1 MTSQRRWPSTVRPP
15 ASAGGV
21 IGAANGRCEWDL
33 TARQGRSTDSSRPR
47 AACQLHRP
55 AARQQGWV
63 GLASRGCRS
72 HRAAGVG
79 CGHRPRTERSQ
90 AGFSGARGWR
100 PQRISADD
108 GGPRAACQITGIASN
123 IWCPRAPEKSVL
135 SVSRSI
141 SSVRFDS
148 VYLAWLRDVSETSLW
163 VIIGK
168 LSRSYWSP
176 KIHIQCENM
185 YCFSVFG
192 SCPKSSAPIR

>member
-1 MTSQRRWPSTVRPP
+1 MRRASFTGRPHGSRVGSVSLLG
-15 ASAGGV
+15 AVAAIGLRGSA
-21 IGAANGRCEWDL
+21 
-33 TARQGRSTDSSRPR
+33 
-47 AACQLHRP
+47 
-55 AARQQGWV
+55 AARW
-63 GLASRGCRS
+63 L
-72 HRAAGVG
+72 
-79 CGHRPRTERSQ
+79 RTERSQ

-108 GGPRAACQITGIASN
+108 GGPRAAGQITGIASN

-141 SSVRFDS
+141 SPVRFDS

-176 KIHIQCENM
+176 NIHIQCENM

>member
-1 MTSQRRWPSTVRPP
+1 MTSQRRRPSTVRYP
-15 ASAGGV
+15 AAAGGA
-21 IGAANGRCEWDL
+21 IRAADGRCEWDL

-47 AACQLHRP
+47 AARQLHRP

-90 AGFSGARGWR
+90 AGFFGARGWR
-100 PQRISADD
+100 PQRFSADD
-108 GGPRAACQITGIASN
+108 GGPRAAGQITGIASN
-123 IWCPRAPEKSVL
+123 VWCPRAPEKSVP

-148 VYLAWLRDVSETSLW
+148 VYLACLRGVSETPLW

-168 LSRSYWSP
+168 LSCFYWSP
-176 KIHIQCENM
+176 NNHIEGENM
-185 YCFSVFG
+185 YRFSVFG
-192 SCPKSSAPIR
+192 NCPESSASIR